1 MLLYI
6 KFSVQITSLLRK
18 VIKISKISPKNTTNL
33 NEHLRKYGI
42 IFTEIFCYKLG
53 EMYE

>member
-1 MLLYI
+1 M
-6 KFSVQITSLLRK
+6 
-18 VIKISKISPKNTTNL
+18 KISEISSKNTTNL
-33 NEHLRKYGI
+33 NEHPRKYDI